1 MLIARIGMAIL
12 FGLVFFARITSDAGA
27 SADGYY
33 TAEAPDEEDAEGAD
47 SDEDIRS

>member
-1 MLIARIGMAIL
+1 MLIARIVLAVL
-12 FGLVFFARITSDAGA
+12 FGLVFFARVTSDVGA

-33 TAEAPDEEDAEGAD
+33 TTEAPDEEDAEGAG